1 MSNKWEI
8 LKDKGNEEFR
18 KQNFSSAISLY
29 SESISKNKYLILQE
43 LDPNQDSSWANR
55 GLCYLQVKKYSQ
67 AKSDLTKA
75 ITLNYKN
82 IKALKRLAFVHLTL
96 GELAEAE
103 MYLKR
108 CTEVE
113 PKEDSHRED
122 VKIVK
127 DLITTRDDLN
137 KAKFVYDYKTSET
150 LAAKLL
156 QKCSEDSK
164 LKLIYLECLLQN
176 CKPAQA
182 LTFIKS
188 KVEDEELK
196 KEEFHYLQC
205 QAYYHDGKL

>member
-1 MSNKWEI
+1 M
-8 LKDKGNEEFR
+8 
-18 KQNFSSAISLY
+18 
-29 SESISKNKYLILQE
+29 
-43 LDPNQDSSWANR
+43 
-55 GLCYLQVKKYSQ
+55 CYLQVKKYSQ

-75 ITLNYKN
+75 ITINSKN

-113 PKEDSHRED
+113 PKDDSHRED

-127 DLITTRDDLN
+127 DLITTRDELN
-137 KAKFVYDYKTSET
+137 KAKFLYDYKSGEVH
-150 LAAKLL
+150 AAKLL

-176 CKPAQA
+176 CKPALA
-182 LTFIKS
+182 LTFIKT
-188 KVEDEELK
+188 KVYDDEIK
-196 KEEFHYLQC
+196 KEEFQYLQC